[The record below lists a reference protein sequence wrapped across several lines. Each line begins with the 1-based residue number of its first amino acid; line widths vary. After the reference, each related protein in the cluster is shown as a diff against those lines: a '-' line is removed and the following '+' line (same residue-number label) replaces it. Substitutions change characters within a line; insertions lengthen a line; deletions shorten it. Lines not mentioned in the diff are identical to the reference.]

1 MESKALAKQQ
11 FFSGGEWRYAYVAI
25 GVLWVGA
32 LARVIVGALI
42 IRVSVCACV
51 LCVVVVGYVGSC
63 WKIGSSKVLVL

>member
-32 LARVIVGALI
+32 LARVIDGALI
-42 IRVSVCACV
+42 IRV
-51 LCVVVVGYVGSC
+51 LCELCVVGYVGSC